1 MTAMSWLDLVRY
13 ALLGFAAL
21 AAVGAVGIFALTWL
35 LNHPK
40 D

>member
-1 MTAMSWLDLVRY
+1 MSWLDFGRG
-13 ALLGFAAL
+13 ALIALFALASV
-21 AAVGAVGIFALTWL
+21 AAVGAFALAWL

>member
-1 MTAMSWLDLVRY
+1 MSWLDLVRY
-13 ALLGFAAL
+13 ALIALFAIAAV
-21 AAVGAVGIFALTWL
+21 AAVGAFALAWL

>member
-1 MTAMSWLDLVRY
+1 MSWPDIVRY
-13 ALLGFAAL
+13 ALIALFALASV
-21 AAVGAVGIFALTWL
+21 AAVGTFVLAWL

>member
-1 MTAMSWLDLVRY
+1 MPWVDLVRY
-13 ALLGFAAL
+13 ALLGFAAIAAV
-21 AAVGAVGIFALTWL
+21 AAVGILALTWL